1 LKKIIN
7 GISYLFFAVI
17 FITIALTV
25 FVGSSQRV
33 IEWTAQKYAPE
44 YDFSYT
50 HISGTLFSG
59 IEVKD
64 LAFKDEK
71 LMDTIGFAWSPLAL
85 LSNRV
90 TINKLE
96 LLGVEVDAL
105 KNTAK
110 AFASDEPKSEDNSS
124 FVMPMALEVNNI
136 DISINSFEEE
146 NITINSIT
154 LKSKNILFQ
163 ERLDIERLL
172 LNIDTN
178 ISTLAIDATLQ
189 DQKATLSKLSLEE
202 VDLVQIRQIIDSL
215 QSQEDSNGSNSS
227 TAVAE
232 KKSTP
237 SPLMPTALEVE
248 SLNIAINPAKFPEVD
263 IAKASLDIES
273 ITVDMLKVLTP
284 TKNAI
289 EVEEIRL
296 LVDTNL
302 SKLSLN
308 ASLKDEK
315 VLVEELFIEEID
327 TLALEKLFVPKE
339 SNSTDINNRESN
351 STQVEASE
359 PSPFVP
365 KSLELKKFHTSI
377 KQALYDDIDIKSLQ
391 IDAKEFIFD
400 IHNLIAKDG
409 AIDINAISNLATLE
423 YSISIIDN
431 QIKSKGVAT
440 PLKELFAKYT
450 LREGGVEPIAFV
462 VDANQSHVDAKIAMN
477 GTKILVAKEGE
488 FNVEKLAF
496 VNRLHYNIPDKK
508 LTLHNKANIQ
518 TPYAKDILLD
528 NNFVLDGEKFYF
540 KGSLLPGK
548 LEALDANQS
557 KPLQDLTISYEGNN
571 SSIEAYIDSAELQ
584 GQLISSDFKQG
595 DFNLST
601 KKPLVLQELV
611 TLPPKLEKTKLEF
624 DINAPLDF
632 VNKSSNSATVKIL
645 SNLVNFDATIDY
657 NKSVKV
663 QSTTSFPANS
673 LLRDFDKALHL
684 DKINPLKSDIQM
696 DDKSIAVDIV
706 SNAVNAKAMYNLENQ
721 DIRGML
727 DVVKERI
734 VFDGNLQNKVI
745 LKHAIPNIKELVA
758 RVQTLYSFEDPKIG
772 GDVNLS
778 ISIEN
783 ASKLDITLASNQ
795 LRIKPDKKTEH
806 IIDDTMFSLEFVDSN
821 LTLKSYHTTFQEQK
835 IFATKPSFIR
845 LKESRVDITPFW
857 LNDALQIRGN
867 YNLIDKKGDIIL
879 YADTFEVSHKM
890 IDLKSK
896 IDIKATI
903 DGIKTKVDGKVTIMG
918 GRVYLDMDKRSF
930 ATDSDII
937 IVQNIKKREAS
948 PFMENLILSLI
959 IDTQKPLVYK
969 TSDADIKL
977 KTDVVVQQIGATPLA
992 VYGTATIMDGSYYM
1006 FQEKNFTLK
1015 DSLIAFVGD
1024 PSKPILDIMAL
1035 YNSLYYEI
1043 KIQVTGDPQTP
1054 NLIFSSVPRLT
1065 REQIL
1070 SVILFD
1076 NEDAGDSS
1084 SGDEMM
1090 KMMGGAIAKSALSG
1104 VGIKI
1109 DHLSLGTDG
1118 SMEVGKKI
1126 SDKVTIIYSNDEV
1139 SSARLQYDWNK
1150 NIKSNI
1156 MSDGESSGVDIIYR
1170 REF

>member
-1 LKKIIN
+1 MKKIIN

-17 FITIALTV
+17 FITIALTI

-85 LSNRV
+85 LSNTI

-215 QSQEDSNGSNSS
+215 QSQEDSNSS

-248 SLNIAINPAKFPEVD
+248 SLKIAINPAKFPEVD
-263 IAKASLDIES
+263 IVKASLDIES

-289 EVEEIRL
+289 EVEKIV
-296 LVDTNL
+296 LVADTNL
-302 SKLSLN
+302 TTISLD
-308 ASLKDEK
+308 ASLKNEK
-315 VLVEELFIEEID
+315 VLIEELFIEEID

-339 SNSTDINNRESN
+339 SNSTDINNTESN

-440 PLKELFAKYT
+440 PLKELFTKYT
-450 LREGGVEPIAFV
+450 LREGGIEPIAFV
-462 VDANQSHVDAKIAMN
+462 VDANQSHVDAKIAIN

-528 NNFVLDGEKFYF
+528 NNVVLDGEKFHF

-696 DDKSIAVDIV
+696 DDKSIEVDIV

-734 VFDGNLQNKVI
+734 VFAGNLQNKVI

-758 RVQTLYSFEDPKIG
+758 RVQTLYSFEDPKID

-783 ASKLDITLASNQ
+783 KSKLDLTIASNQ
-795 LRIKPDKKTEH
+795 LRVKPDKKTEH
-806 IIDDTMFSLEFVDSN
+806 IIDDTMFSLEVVDTN

-835 IFATKPSFIR
+835 IFATKPSFITFE
-845 LKESRVDITPFW
+845 KSIISIAPFW
-857 LNDALQIRGN
+857 LNDSLQITGN
-867 YNLIDKKGDIIL
+867 YNLSNKKGDIL
-879 YADTFEVSHKM
+879 AYADTFVVSHKM

-896 IDIKATI
+896 INVKAI
-903 DGIKTKVDGKVTIMG
+903 VDGIKTKVDGKVTIMG

-937 IVQNIKKREAS
+937 LVQNIKKREAS
-948 PFMENLILSLI
+948 PFMENLMLSLI

-969 TSDADIKL
+969 NDDADIKL

-992 VYGTATIMDGSYYM
+992 VYGTATIVDGSYYM
-1006 FQEKNFTLK
+1006 FQEKKFTLK
-1015 DSLIAFVGD
+1015 DSLIAFIGD

-1035 YNSLYYEI
+1035 YNSINYEI

-1054 NLIFSSVPRLT
+1054 NLIFSSIPTLT

-1084 SGDEMM
+1084 SGDDMM
-1090 KMMGGAIAKSALSG
+1090 KMMGGAMAKSALSG